1 MTAALFNLRP
11 LTGKKR
17 TSQKGTNLMNDRET
31 IRHDMFGRVDTFG
44 RDGAADFIPTSEATK
59 RFANIQRIIADLDR
73 EKANQK
79 GGSATAKEVLL
90 DALRLDLQN
99 VARTARA
106 IAQDEPGFAEK
117 FRTPDSPSQTALLTT
132 ADAVIA
138 ELKKAG
144 VAAKFLAHELP
155 ADFVQD
161 LTDDRAAIDAAE
173 DVQESG
179 DQTGVAST
187 AAVGRLIR
195 DGMKE
200 VNYLNAIIHNK
211 YSRNA
216 EKLRA
221 WQCASHLERTAKKAA
236 PAKTPAP

>member
-1 MTAALFNLRP
+1 
-11 LTGKKR
+11 
-17 TSQKGTNLMNDRET
+17 MNDRET
-31 IRHDMFGRVDTFG
+31 IRYDVFGRVDTFG
-44 RDGAADFIPTSEATK
+44 RDNAADFAPTSEATK
-59 RFANIQRIIADLDR
+59 RFTNVRRIIAELDK

-99 VARTARA
+99 VARTSRA
-106 IAQDEPGFAEK
+106 IAQDEPGFADK
-117 FRTPDSPSQTALLTT
+117 FRLPDSPSQTALVT
-132 ADAVIA
+132 AADSVIA

-144 VAAKFLAHELP
+144 VAAKFIAHELP

-173 DVQESG
+173 DAMESG
-179 DQTGVAST
+179 DLGGVSST

-195 DGMKE
+195 EGMKE
-200 VNYLNAIIHNK
+200 VTYLNAIMHNK

-221 WQCASHLERTAKKAA
+221 WQSASHLERTAKKTA
-236 PAKTPAP
+236 PAKAPTSPQ

>member
-1 MTAALFNLRP
+1 
-11 LTGKKR
+11 
-17 TSQKGTNLMNDRET
+17 MNDRET
-31 IRHDMFGRVDTFG
+31 IRYDVFGRVDTFG
-44 RDGAADFIPTSEATK
+44 KTNATDIAPTSEAAK
-59 RFANIQRIIADLDR
+59 RFTNIRRIIADLDK

-106 IAQDEPGFAEK
+106 IAQDEPGFSDK
-117 FRTPDSPSQTALLTT
+117 FRTPDSPSQTALLTA
-132 ADAVIA
+132 ADSVIV

-144 VAAKFLAHELP
+144 VAAKFIAHELP
-155 ADFVQD
+155 ADFVQH

-173 DVQESG
+173 DTMEGDDQE
-179 DQTGVAST
+179 GVAST

-200 VNYLNAIIHNK
+200 VNYLNAIMYNK
-211 YSRNA
+211 YSRQP

-221 WQCASHLERTAKKAA
+221 WLSASHLERTAKKAA
-236 PAKTPAP
+236 PAKTPAA